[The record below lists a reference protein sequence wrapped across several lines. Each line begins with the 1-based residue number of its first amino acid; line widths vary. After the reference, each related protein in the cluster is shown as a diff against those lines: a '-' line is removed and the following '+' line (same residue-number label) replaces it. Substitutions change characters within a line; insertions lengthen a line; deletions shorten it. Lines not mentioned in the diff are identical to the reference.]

1 MLRAKPPKSM
11 AESGWTGMAGLADCG
26 VLPAGEGLMHESKSR
41 GNSSR
46 SRKTAYFVHDL
57 SDAAVHRRV
66 RMLVAGGAAVMPI
79 GFRRQATPVRE
90 VEGIAA
96 IDLGRTED
104 GRLSRRLISVAGALM
119 TAGRLAEALAG
130 TDVILARNLEMLTIA
145 ARARKLHAPHA
156 RLVHECLDVHGL
168 LLSPRP
174 AGMLLRRIESRLW
187 RGVDLLLTSSPGFI
201 ENYFTPRRFP
211 ASVRMVENKVLLLDD
226 EDLPES
232 DKPRSAGPPWR
243 IGWFGMIRCR
253 KSLEM
258 LGTLAS
264 RADGAVEIVLRGRP
278 SASVFP
284 DFDAALARFPH
295 LRFGGPYRNLEDL
308 PALYGDVHFSWTL
321 DYYEEGQNSTWLL
334 PNRVYEGTLYGAVPI
349 SQRGVE
355 TSRWLSRHGI
365 GVELEE
371 PVERGLV
378 DFFHR
383 LDQDTYVKLAEKLRA
398 VPRRDLVVDRSDC
411 RELVEVLC
419 GN

>member
-1 MLRAKPPKSM
+1 MADVGDRGVLGAGEELTYQPKSR
-11 AESGWTGMAGLADCG
+11 D
-26 VLPAGEGLMHESKSR
+26 V
-41 GNSSR
+41 SSR
-46 SRKTAYFVHDL
+46 PKKIAYFVHDL
-57 SDAAVHRRV
+57 TDSAVHRRV
-66 RMLVAGGAAVMPI
+66 RMLVAGGAGVTLI
-79 GFRRQATPVRE
+79 GFRRQAMPVRD
-90 VEGIAA
+90 VEGVVA

-104 GRLSRRLISVAGALM
+104 GKLSSRLVSVAGALM
-119 TAGRLAEALAG
+119 TAGRLADALAG
-130 TDVILARNLEMLTIA
+130 TDVIVARNLEMLTIA
-145 ARARKLHAPHA
+145 ARARKRHAPEA
-156 RLVHECLDVHGL
+156 RLVHECLDVHRL
-168 LLSPRP
+168 LLSSSP
-174 AGMLLRRIESRLW
+174 AGVLLRRIESRLW

-211 ASVRMVENKVLLLDD
+211 ASVRMVKNKVLLFDD
-226 EDLPES
+226 EDLPENR
-232 DKPRSAGPPWR
+232 KRPAGPPWR

-258 LGTLAS
+258 LGALAS
-264 RADGAVEIVLRGRP
+264 HSDGAVEIVLRGRP

-284 DFDAALARFPH
+284 DFDAEIARFPH
-295 LRFGGPYRNLEDL
+295 LRFEGPYRNPQDL

-321 DYYEEGQNSTWLL
+321 DYYEEGQNSAWLL

-355 TSRWLSRHGI
+355 TSRWLSRYGI

-378 DFFHR
+378 DFFRR
-383 LDQDTYVKLAEKLRA
+383 LDQDGYVKLAEKLRA